1 MELKKTKDGHW
12 VSKAKLFK
20 GKYEA
25 KHFSCVALPV
35 YVLFRLGSD
44 SYANF
49 DEFDSPLAY

>member
-49 DEFDSPLAY
+49 DEFD